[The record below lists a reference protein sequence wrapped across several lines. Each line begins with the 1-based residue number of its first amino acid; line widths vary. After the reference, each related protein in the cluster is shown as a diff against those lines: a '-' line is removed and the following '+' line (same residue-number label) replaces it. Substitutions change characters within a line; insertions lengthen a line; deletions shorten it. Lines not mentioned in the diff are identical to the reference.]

1 MYLTI
6 FKWALL
12 AFICVGISIILITY
26 IRRVK
31 KVRLRREPNPDLGY
45 LSNVGVPPTPLPEWA
60 YWSDNDEIEEER

>member
-12 AFICVGISIILITY
+12 AFICAGISIILITY

-31 KVRLRREPNPDLGY
+31 KVRLRHEPNPDLGY
-45 LSNVGVPPTPLPEWA
+45 LSNIGVPPTPLPEWA
-60 YWSDNDEIEEER
+60 YWSDNDEKEEER